1 MTPSDTFS
9 ATSWPMHPT
18 CGISS
23 PSIRQLFTSVALGNM
38 SKDVRRAFELMAQSF
53 GGYACDDQASEYI
66 HKLAEQGQYNKDVLG

>member
-1 MTPSDTFS
+1 MANASHVWNLITEHK
-9 ATSWPMHPT
+9 AIIYI
-18 CGISS
+18 CG
-23 PSIRQLFTSVALGNM
+23 AGYM